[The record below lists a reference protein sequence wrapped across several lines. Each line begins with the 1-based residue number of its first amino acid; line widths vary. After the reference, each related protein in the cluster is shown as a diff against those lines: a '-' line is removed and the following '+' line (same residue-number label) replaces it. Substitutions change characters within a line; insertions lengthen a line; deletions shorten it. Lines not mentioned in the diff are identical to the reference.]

1 MECSAKY
8 ASTSE
13 DDGALGAEVD
23 AVGADTAG
31 EEVDEGSSGAFFF
44 FLSFFER
51 LEGDPTSG
59 VATSVAV
66 SSRLRFFF
74 FSGSKVLT

>member
-1 MECSAKY
+1 MLIECSAKY

-23 AVGADTAG
+23 AVGGGTAG
-31 EEVDEGSSGAFFF
+31 EEVDEGSSGACFF

-51 LEGDPTSG
+51 LEGGCDLRCGNFGSG
-59 VATSVAV
+59 LVALALLFL
-66 SSRLRFFF
+66 LRF
-74 FSGSKVLT
+74 

>member
-13 DDGALGAEVD
+13 DGGALGTEVD
-23 AVGADTAG
+23 AVGVDMVG
-31 EEVDEGSSGAFFF
+31 EEVDEGSSGVCFF

-51 LEGDPTSG
+51 LEGDATSG

-74 FSGSKVLT
+74 FSDSEVLT

>member
-1 MECSAKY
+1 MLMECSAKY

-13 DDGALGAEVD
+13 DGGALGAEVD
-23 AVGADTAG
+23 AVGVGTAG
-31 EEVDEGSSGAFFF
+31 EDSSGVCFF

-51 LEGDPTSG
+51 LEGDATSG

-74 FSGSKVLT
+74 FSDSEVLT